1 LMIEDQVW
9 PKRCGHMAGKAVI
22 PAAKMVQKVKAA
34 VKGMMNAMAAFIDM
48 LAGDAPIDRPDLLV
62 SFDELNAFT
71 SFDELNRMD
80 EKYSVAETVG
90 HAAE

>member
-34 VKGMMNAMAAFIDM
+34 VKGMMNAMADFIDM

-62 SFDELNAFT
+62 SFDELN
-71 SFDELNRMD
+71 RMD